1 MKKKFEWGVVG
12 LVLGVIG
19 VVAVVVVDVGWFGAR
34 QFVFYTICGQKDV
47 GVGDGRVDQG
57 EGVKL

>member
-1 MKKKFEWGVVG
+1 MKKEICLGGCAVGFGVV
-12 LVLGVIG
+12 
-19 VVAVVVVDVGWFGAR
+19 VVAVVVVVDVGRFEAS

-57 EGVKL
+57 EGAKL